1 MFVLLEADFPQ
12 GFGDGLWVEVI
23 VQLNKLDL
31 FRSKWIPALTAQD
44 PAQDRLEIAF
54 VGKFEQE
61 SPVFRQHTPHLA
73 QGSRRVSHV
82 VEGAD
87 HGRAVKK
94 STDKRQ
100 LVDVGCDKDIAV
112 ALAQPFARLEQL
124 RAGIVEQNDSI
135 PVLIARGHPTGTR
148 AKLKQKLAAL
158 AEEPVERDGLDRVL
172 ITAIGGIPKA
182 GLVI

>member
-1 MFVLLEADFPQ
+1 MFLFFKANFPQ
-12 GFGDGLWVEVI
+12 SFGNGLWVEVI

-54 VGKFEQE
+54 IGKFEQE
-61 SPVFRQHTPHLA
+61 SPVFRQHTSHLA
-73 QGSRRVSHV
+73 QSSRRVSHV

-87 HGRAVKK
+87 HGRAVEKPA
-94 STDKRQ
+94 DKRQ
-100 LVDVGCDKDIAV
+100 LVDIGCHEDVAV
-112 ALAQPFARLEQL
+112 VLAQPFARLEQL
-124 RAGIVEQNDSI
+124 RAGIVEQNDAI
-135 PVLIARGHPTGTR
+135 PVLIARGHPTSAS

-158 AEEPVERDGLDRVL
+158 AEEPVERDGLDRVF

>member
-1 MFVLLEADFPQ
+1 MPKKPLMLDIVLEPIRPKKGNAQMFLLFKADFPQ

-31 FRSKWIPALTAQD
+31 FRSKWVPVLTAQD

-54 VGKFEQE
+54 VGKFEQKT
-61 SPVFRQHTPHLA
+61 PVFRQHTPHLT

-82 VEGAD
+82 VEGAN

-94 STDKRQ
+94 PADKRQ
-100 LVDVGCDKDIAV
+100 LVDVGCDEDVAV

-124 RAGIVEQNDSI
+124 RAGIVEQNDAI
-135 PVLIARGHPTGTR
+135 PVLIARGHPTSAS
-148 AKLKQKLAAL
+148 AKLK
-158 AEEPVERDGLDRVL
+158 
-172 ITAIGGIPKA
+172 
-182 GLVI
+182 